1 MSRVRPH
8 PSVRTVRSVHAV
20 CARRPMLAAL
30 CAACTAVLMVVTASF
45 AMPGAVPS
53 AGAAP
58 LDPGTPAREAGPNE
72 VTPDWSGL
80 DVTGGSTLPAEAGH
94 PAGEAPLS
102 PDIGLSSAGEQ
113 HRFVY
118 STTDQHGNQA
128 ASTAAVFLPEGEAPD
143 GGWPVLAWAH
153 GTVGLGDD
161 CTPSAQERSPRDT
174 GYLNHWLEQGY
185 AVVASDY
192 AGLGTPG
199 LMSYLNGS
207 VTAANVI
214 DGVAAAGELGSV
226 GDDLSPKWAVIGQSQ
241 GGGAAL
247 HVAHEATS
255 RSTKAGLDY
264 RGAVATGAPAY
275 IEELVL
281 AGSPSFPPTALPAG
295 LNVYTAYILAGF
307 REAHPEIDVDG
318 TLTPEG
324 RRIADMA
331 ETACYDSLEKAV
343 DGVNMAMAFNRP
355 IRELPGAEPALREYM
370 ATPTSGYDRP
380 VFLAHGLRDIDVPS
394 PIGLALN
401 SEMWLQQFSDDE
413 AANAQVDVRW
423 YDADHSGAM
432 VASMADSTPFLESL
446 FR

>member
-1 MSRVRPH
+1 MPRTL
-8 PSVRTVRSVHAV
+8 PSRTVRRPRSRASAAV
-20 CARRPMLAAL
+20 L
-30 CAACTAVLMVVTASF
+30 CTAAMVATGIVTGTETASVT
-45 AMPGAVPS
+45 VPS

-58 LDPGTPAREAGPNE
+58 LDAGSPVSDPGPNR

-80 DVTGGSTLPAEAGH
+80 DVTGGIPLSDEVGV
-94 PAGEAPLS
+94 PAGDVPLN
-102 PDIGLSSAGEQ
+102 PGLGLASAGEQ
-113 HRFVY
+113 HRFAY
-118 STTDQHGNQA
+118 STHDQHGDVV
-128 ASTAAVFLPEGEAPD
+128 ASTAAVFLPTGDAPA

-153 GTVGLGDD
+153 GTVGLGDE
-161 CTPSAQERSPRDT
+161 CTPSAQNRSPRDT
-174 GYLNHWLEQGY
+174 GYLNHWLDQGY

-214 DGVAAAGELGSV
+214 DSVAAANKLDSV
-226 GDDLSPKWAVIGQSQ
+226 GTDLSTQWAVIGQSQ

-247 HVAHEATS
+247 HVAHEATARS
-255 RSTKAGLDY
+255 REAGLDY

-281 AGSPSFPPTALPAG
+281 AGSPSFPPVVLPAG
-295 LNVYTAYILAGF
+295 LNVYSAYIIAGF
-307 REAHPEIDVDG
+307 REAHPEIDVDSV
-318 TLTPEG
+318 LTAEG

-331 ETACYDSLEKAV
+331 ETACYGALEGAL
-343 DGVNMAMAFNRP
+343 DGVNMANAFARP
-355 IRELPGAEPALREYM
+355 LRDVPGLEPALRDYM

-380 VFLAHGLRDIDVPS
+380 VFLAHGLRDMDVPT
-394 PIGLALN
+394 PVGLVLN
-401 SEMWLQQFSDDE
+401 SEMWLKQFTGDAS
-413 AANAQVDVRW
+413 ANAQVNVRW

-432 VASMADSTPFLESL
+432 VASMKDSTPFLESL